1 MSSLAI
7 QIDYA
12 SNLALEVIKHILAEN
27 EKTSK
32 IPEDDVAGPVT
43 VANALADYFETAA
56 SIEEKDIELEG
67 NGISEFGHHGLDLLD
82 RVSWQIRQL
91 DIHDERDRISRVYA
105 SLAVWLARRGAVIEN
120 METVADSFAIIVNSE
135 NDKAE
140 LANLCQLM
148 EETLLAASETIKK
161 DEDRSDPWRPWRVL
175 NLNTGIAATRA
186 LDAKLMKQVFTE
198 LETRL
203 PGDVSGFF
211 ADGKRQMDA
220 QDVPQEIRDVL
231 DEFVKKWPAIP
242 AGTKIDFKNLQ

>member
-1 MSSLAI
+1 MTSLEI
-7 QIDYA
+7 QIDFTA
-12 SNLALEVIKHILAEN
+12 NLALEVIKHVIADN

-32 IPEDDVAGPVT
+32 IPEDNIAGPVT
-43 VANALADYFETAA
+43 VANALADFFETAA
-56 SIEEKDIELEG
+56 SIEQKDIELEG

-91 DIHDERDRISRVYA
+91 DIHDERDRIARVYT

-120 METVADSFAIIVNSE
+120 LETVADSFAIIVNSE

-140 LANLCQLM
+140 LASLCQLM
-148 EETLLAASETIKK
+148 EETLQAASETIKK

-186 LDAKLMKQVFTE
+186 LDPELMKQVFTD
-198 LETRL
+198 LEMRL
-203 PGDVSGFF
+203 PDDVSGFF

-220 QDVPQEIRDVL
+220 QDVPQEVRDVL
-231 DEFVKKWPAIP
+231 TEYANKWPSMP
-242 AGTKIDFKNLQ
+242 VGTKIDFKNLQ